1 MPSTLHLFWDLFGM
15 LGKQPVSIYLD
26 EGAYPIARWG
36 AERAA
41 ACGVAVRRFRHHDPD
56 SLLAQIAG
64 QARSRKRPVVVA
76 DGFCPACGGP
86 APIGDYLDIVRRF
99 GGLLVL
105 DDTQA
110 LGILGEEPGA
120 HAPYGNGGGGV
131 LRWSGHFGPDIL
143 VGASLAKGF
152 GVPVAALAG
161 SELMLRRFATLS
173 DTRVHCS
180 PPSAALISA
189 AERALAINEGQ
200 GDRLRSRLLRLVGG
214 FRKRLR
220 QIGLSACSGFFPVQ
234 TLKPMPR
241 VDAVQLHERLLGLGI
256 RTVLHRARNGQG
268 PRLSFQSRPSTH
280 PQKSINAW
288 WHYSRRALSHAADAE
303 DKTMNQHLAFK
314 QEPFGMYPLRVA
326 GLPFV
331 PIKDAATPGFEM
343 PEILADRR
351 TAQPSPQ
358 LRKVGRII
366 ILPDDDTS
374 PVYGEIPLFY
384 RGDDPDL
391 FLGKFLKTVGKAA
404 KSVGGFAW
412 RMSPVGQ
419 AVTWGRRG
427 VDAVKAVARGERIDR
442 VFRKLGQAG
451 IADVRERL
459 KIAEMVAPFIPGVGT
474 GVAAALGAANALA
487 SGKPITEAVL
497 SAARSAIPGGK
508 IVQAG
513 FDVAMNLARGKTFVG
528 VGTIR
533 SPVST
538 SRRPSYAG
546 GL

>member
-1 MPSTLHLFWDLFGM
+1 
-15 LGKQPVSIYLD
+15 
-26 EGAYPIARWG
+26 
-36 AERAA
+36 
-41 ACGVAVRRFRHHDPD
+41 
-56 SLLAQIAG
+56 
-64 QARSRKRPVVVA
+64 
-76 DGFCPACGGP
+76 
-86 APIGDYLDIVRRF
+86 
-99 GGLLVL
+99 
-105 DDTQA
+105 
-110 LGILGEEPGA
+110 
-120 HAPYGNGGGGV
+120 
-131 LRWSGHFGPDIL
+131 
-143 VGASLAKGF
+143 
-152 GVPVAALAG
+152 
-161 SELMLRRFATLS
+161 
-173 DTRVHCS
+173 
-180 PPSAALISA
+180 
-189 AERALAINEGQ
+189 
-200 GDRLRSRLLRLVGG
+200 
-214 FRKRLR
+214 
-220 QIGLSACSGFFPVQ
+220 
-234 TLKPMPR
+234 
-241 VDAVQLHERLLGLGI
+241 
-256 RTVLHRARNGQG
+256 
-268 PRLSFQSRPSTH
+268 
-280 PQKSINAW
+280 
-288 WHYSRRALSHAADAE
+288 
-303 DKTMNQHLAFK
+303 
-314 QEPFGMYPLRVA
+314 MYPLRVA

-513 FDVAMNLARGKTFVG
+513 FDVAMNLARGKTLSESALSAVRSQLPGGRATQAAFDTGLALAQGKKLQHAAFAAAGRLLPPSRFAADARSFARAVAKGKNVQHAALSIAAQRALQGKKVYRKVSNTKRESTFEVTPDMRGDWRMAQTGPWIRNGRQIILSG
-528 VGTIR
+528 V
-533 SPVST
+533 
-538 SRRPSYAG
+538 
-546 GL
+546 